1 MHHPTEPEH
10 IAPLSQHKL
19 SSKEENRQVFRNREK
34 ITSVDKN
41 MKVNTE
47 LCVGIIDVLKG
58 RCDIKWQKQNGDKQA
73 ACQWADGCDSLMS
86 CSDVLNMLLSV
97 NYIYWQQMNK
107 AQVTKHL
114 LNKTFLTNTFS
125 TTESNSQ
132 LPLWTEQ
139 NQAGRPCRT
148 RPPDV
153 GSENK
158 PAVSK
163 WLFFIYSGFILMSF
177 KELLF

>member
-1 MHHPTEPEH
+1 
-10 IAPLSQHKL
+10 
-19 SSKEENRQVFRNREK
+19 
-34 ITSVDKN
+34 
-41 MKVNTE
+41 
-47 LCVGIIDVLKG
+47 
-58 RCDIKWQKQNGDKQA
+58 
-73 ACQWADGCDSLMS
+73 
-86 CSDVLNMLLSV
+86 
-97 NYIYWQQMNK
+97 MNK

-177 KELLF
+177 KELLFLKKKTGTFFSRSFGELEKMCVHDENMMFFCVTTTLRRRSAWSRSARRRTPRRGRGSWLTPEERHIL